1 MAGSRFAHPV
11 KASAPGRANGGEAPI
26 SVPGASRA
34 TGQEGAGGGSWRRG
48 NEPSPSPTGWRDV
61 EAAPGGGGIEGHR
74 GGRRWRGLRKA
85 ERKEEALPPMGSWS
99 LSAGRRRVAEEMER
113 GREGR
118 GVSESPSVFE
128 CDYRP
133 TCQRANSF
141 PSNLTSCCIGTAGP
155 MPTRFTIHLVSL
167 PPMGTRVP
175 SIAFFFFKF
184 HYSP

>member
-1 MAGSRFAHPV
+1 MQELAQGPARPSMRSYCASTAPLRSYERSHNLLLRRRRMAGSRFAHPV

-141 PSNLTSCCIGTAGP
+141 PSNLTS
-155 MPTRFTIHLVSL
+155 
-167 PPMGTRVP
+167 
-175 SIAFFFFKF
+175 
-184 HYSP
+184 